1 MRLCKYNMAHM
12 LVLGIRHQDSQHGH
26 ILITLRKV
34 EGDSTN
40 KSWVMEVHHPSYGIL
55 ERIYT
60 HMQIKITTCEY
71 SILYVCIMF
80 YRGNVLSSNSMG
92 RIVYCKYRLY
102 MCSRY
107 L

>member
-1 MRLCKYNMAHM
+1 MRLRKYNMAHV

-55 ERIYT
+55 ERTYT
-60 HMQIKITTCEY
+60 RVKYQIKITTCEIY

-80 YRGNVLSSNSMG
+80 YRVSSNSMG
-92 RIVYCKYRLY
+92 RIVYCK
-102 MCSRY
+102 
-107 L
+107 